1 MIREME
7 GTTPSQ
13 YFKESLERSL
23 VEVLVDCAKKRP
35 ENPLMFIASSLENKY
50 YHEEKVKDEDTGHLM
65 TTKLTTKM
73 NKNLENSQESTQ
85 LSSLFLKKSFDLP
98 IETYQLRRTRTASQ
112 LER

>member
-1 MIREME
+1 ME

-23 VEVLVDCAKKRP
+23 VEVLVDCANKRP

-50 YHEEKVKDEDTGHLM
+50 YQEEKVKDEDTGHLM
-65 TTKLTTKM
+65 TKLTTKM
-73 NKNLENSQESTQ
+73 NKNVENSQESTQ